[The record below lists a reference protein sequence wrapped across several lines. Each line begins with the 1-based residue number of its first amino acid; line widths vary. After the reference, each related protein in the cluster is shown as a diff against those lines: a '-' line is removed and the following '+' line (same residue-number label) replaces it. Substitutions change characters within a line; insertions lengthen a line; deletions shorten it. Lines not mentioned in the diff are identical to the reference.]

1 MIDETRMQE
10 LYDEAIIDCYG
21 EEEEF
26 AGLLASLS
34 DNVTFPLTA
43 TLAEAMAGTK
53 VEVLGLD
60 EAASNPYRGIRAKIR
75 RDGKE
80 YLASLADLIFDN
92 PDETSAEW
100 LAMYKWIGDR
110 R

>member
-1 MIDETRMQE
+1 MIDEARMQE
-10 LYDEAIIDCYG
+10 LYDEAIIDCYD

-26 AGLLASLS
+26 AGLMACLG
-34 DNVTFPLTA
+34 DNITFPLMA
-43 TLAEAMAGTK
+43 TLAGTK

-92 PDETSAEW
+92 PDETSTEW
-100 LAMYKWIGDR
+100 LTMYKWIGDR

>member
-1 MIDETRMQE
+1 MINEARLQE
-10 LYDEAIIDCYG
+10 LYEEAIIDCYD

-26 AGLLASLS
+26 AGLMACLG
-34 DNVTFPLTA
+34 DNITFPLM
-43 TLAEAMAGTK
+43 AELAGTK

-60 EAASNPYRGIRAKIR
+60 EATSNPYRGIRATVR

-80 YLASLADLIFDN
+80 YLASLADLDFDN

-100 LAMYKWIGDR
+100 LAMFAWVAER
-110 R
+110 M